1 MRVGIVGG
9 RITMEVERITVQVTE
24 AIIVVV

>member
-9 RITMEVERITVQVTE
+9 RITMEVERITVQVAE